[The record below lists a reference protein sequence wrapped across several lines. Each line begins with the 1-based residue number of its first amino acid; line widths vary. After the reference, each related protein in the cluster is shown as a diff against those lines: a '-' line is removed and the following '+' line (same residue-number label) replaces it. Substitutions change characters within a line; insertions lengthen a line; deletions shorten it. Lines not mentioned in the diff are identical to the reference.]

1 MGDGAGTLVAA
12 LLARSAL
19 STSGRA
25 TRAESAGWKH
35 RISIRGVDRNLWSPD
50 SDLADVL
57 ERTLFDGLA
66 ELDPSVDLGRIL
78 VDGEPSLLMLRGTWA
93 GIPTSVGVRP
103 SGTEAKISVTCRMA
117 RHPPHDASQIIEA
130 MSDALEHALQ

>member
-1 MGDGAGTLVAA
+1 
-12 LLARSAL
+12 
-19 STSGRA
+19 GRA

-35 RISIRGVDRNLWSPD
+35 RISIRGVDRNLWSPN
-50 SDLADVL
+50 SDLADLL
-57 ERTLFDGLA
+57 ERTLIDGLT

-103 SGTEAKISVTCRMA
+103 SGTEAKISVTCRMS
-117 RHPPHDASQIIEA
+117 RHPLHDASQIIEA
-130 MSDALEHALQ
+130 MGDALELALQS